1 MTLRFRKSIAVM
13 PGVRLN
19 LGKRGLSVRIG
30 TRGFGHTIGTSGRR
44 TTIGLPGSGVSFTKV
59 HRRVPQGVAAR
70 SYDAPAAPDTRQE
83 QHHAGNQKAEIKPG
97 RDRRE
102 STPIGSKV
110 RYAQNRHRPVG
121 QWVQTTLAESV
132 VGVHHRK
139 PMAIA
144 FARAAREAEAKG
156 LIYGVELEHRPDNPH
171 DPNAIAVIG
180 IAERKGWFKRTVD
193 RWHIGYLDREIAA
206 EIVSDLVA
214 QGIPVAA
221 ELYSIYEGVD
231 SYLDFKVIVLAPP
244 GNSTKARQRKA
255 GQA

>member
-59 HRRVPQGVAAR
+59 HRRVPQSVAAR

-156 LIYGVELEHRPDNPH
+156 LIYGWLT
-171 DPNAIAVIG
+171 AVWLATVYVQRFVALILMGRRVLLTAFLIEPFSTQFFHLCAMTLVIYTIIRRAFG
-180 IAERKGWFKRTVD
+180 IHSNVWTTRAR
-193 RWHIGYLDREIAA
+193 LDE
-206 EIVSDLVA
+206 
-214 QGIPVAA
+214 
-221 ELYSIYEGVD
+221 
-231 SYLDFKVIVLAPP
+231 
-244 GNSTKARQRKA
+244 
-255 GQA
+255 